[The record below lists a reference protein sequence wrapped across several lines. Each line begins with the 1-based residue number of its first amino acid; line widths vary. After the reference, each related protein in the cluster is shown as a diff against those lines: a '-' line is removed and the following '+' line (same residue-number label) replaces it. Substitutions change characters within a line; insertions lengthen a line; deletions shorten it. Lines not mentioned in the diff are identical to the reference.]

1 MDLME
6 MERWYD
12 GYRIGKASRMFNPYS
27 VIKAI
32 YNEEYGSYW
41 TTTGAYDSV
50 ITYIQMNFDGLK
62 DDIIRMLS
70 GESIPVITT
79 KFQNDM
85 NVINSKNDVLTVLIH
100 LGYLAYNRDT
110 NRCYIPNK
118 EVADEMNNAVQST
131 EWSQLAKTLEN
142 SQRLLDATIAC
153 NEKAVAQAIDI
164 AHDENTSILSY
175 NDENSL
181 ACVITIAYIWARN
194 EYVIHRE
201 YATGKGYA
209 DLVMIPRRNVSK
221 PALVIELKFNNT
233 ADTAIDQIKRKQ
245 YPAKIAEYTGD
256 ILLVGINYDKEAK
269 KHTCKIERIRNG
281 VYNC

>member
-32 YNEEYGSYW
+32 SNEEYGSYW

-79 KFQNDM
+79 KFQNDI

-142 SQRLLDATIAC
+142 SQRLLDTTIAC
-153 NEKAVAQAIDI
+153 NENAVAQAIDI

-209 DLVMIPRRNVSK
+209 DLVMIPRRNISK